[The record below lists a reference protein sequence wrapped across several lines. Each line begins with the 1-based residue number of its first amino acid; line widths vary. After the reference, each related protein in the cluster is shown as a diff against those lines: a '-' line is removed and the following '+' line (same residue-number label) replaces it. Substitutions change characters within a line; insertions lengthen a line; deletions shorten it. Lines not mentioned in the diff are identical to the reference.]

1 MLLLWNLLLE
11 LTTLMPQIYKPNWIG
26 ATDHPI
32 DHKVLGISRCSC
44 RNIHSQHVLFS
55 IRIGL
60 FWKWETIFDWPLFKT
75 FYKDK
80 GRKWFYARQCICKM
94 IDCLF
99 IVWDLWDCK
108 KASLACH
115 RRIAT
120 PNHTTHVQNGHS
132 CWEGNITRFENQS
145 LPFVDKKCD
154 KNRDKHKEERTKIN
168 STRERD
174 RKVHT
179 T

>member
-1 MLLLWNLLLE
+1 M
-11 LTTLMPQIYKPNWIG
+11 
-26 ATDHPI
+26 
-32 DHKVLGISRCSC
+32 
-44 RNIHSQHVLFS
+44 FS

-168 STRERD
+168 STRERQKSTHYLGSCWNTRRRVERIRWREWYVYSEANNISGNAD
-174 RKVHT
+174 RRIWFTCLFEERQTVIA
-179 T
+179 